1 MSPNQ
6 IKLEI

>member
-6 IKLEI
+6 

>member
-6 IKLEI
+6 IN